1 MNIELN
7 LNENDIFI
15 LISAINQVIT
25 SKYEFISSEFVHE
38 QMKDKAKNENKVL
51 CKILTQLNHQARKIV
66 AASIINMFDKVEVI
80 P

>member
-15 LISAINQVIT
+15 LKSAINQVIT

-38 QMKDKAKNENKVL
+38 QMKDKAKNENEVL
-51 CKILTQLNHQARKIV
+51 CKILTQLNHQARKGITL
-66 AASIINMFDKVEVI
+66 
-80 P
+80 